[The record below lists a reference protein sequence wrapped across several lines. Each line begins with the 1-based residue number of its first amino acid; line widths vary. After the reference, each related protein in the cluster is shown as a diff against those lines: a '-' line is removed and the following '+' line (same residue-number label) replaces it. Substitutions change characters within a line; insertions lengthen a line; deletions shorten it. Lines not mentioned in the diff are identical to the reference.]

1 MFIPAEISARP
12 APWFAFLAQNA
23 YFYQLFARMKTSRNI
38 FPLLLLAALPLLT
51 VSCRL
56 AGRRSPAPRP
66 PVKVATI
73 EVNAAV
79 QTGQESYIGEIVS
92 PKSVTLTA
100 PYPGTL
106 SAIRVKK
113 GDMLSAGQAVATVQ
127 SAQAENAARIARV
140 TYAQAKD
147 AYDRLSAVYAE
158 GGVSEVQMIDIKT
171 QLEKAESARDV
182 AEKALRDGTVRAP
195 FRGMVTEVH
204 ADPGV
209 ELAPLQPLVSLHDMS
224 DLSVRI
230 SVHEHAI
237 GDIRPGMAAR
247 VDIPALGIED
257 FPATVKEK
265 DLLSSA
271 LSHSYACRLT
281 FNQPL
286 QGLMPGMSVKVRIP
300 RQGIGHIVI
309 PAAAVQLDQEG
320 RYVWLND
327 GGIVSKMR
335 VQVGGYSGKG
345 VVITEGLLPGDRVIV
360 QGYQK
365 VSSGMKVIE

>member
-1 MFIPAEISARP
+1 M
-12 APWFAFLAQNA
+12 
-23 YFYQLFARMKTSRNI
+23 
-38 FPLLLLAALPLLT
+38 
-51 VSCRL
+51 
-56 AGRRSPAPRP
+56 
-66 PVKVATI
+66 
-73 EVNAAV
+73 
-79 QTGQESYIGEIVS
+79 
-92 PKSVTLTA
+92 
-100 PYPGTL
+100 
-106 SAIRVKK
+106 
-113 GDMLSAGQAVATVQ
+113 
-127 SAQAENAARIARV
+127 
-140 TYAQAKD
+140 
-147 AYDRLSAVYAE
+147 
-158 GGVSEVQMIDIKT
+158 
-171 QLEKAESARDV
+171 
-182 AEKALRDGTVRAP
+182 
-195 FRGMVTEVH
+195 
-204 ADPGV
+204 
-209 ELAPLQPLVSLHDMS
+209 
-224 DLSVRI
+224 
-230 SVHEHAI
+230 
-237 GDIRPGMAAR
+237 
-247 VDIPALGIED
+247 
-257 FPATVKEK
+257 KEK